1 MPTELLEFFKRIA
14 YNWNQKLL
22 TWLIFFLILAYISII
37 IESYIGSQMNLI
49 FTAKN
54 TVISPNFLVWK
65 FCGKAQFPNSF
76 GKLCRNCAFPQNF
89 HTRKLGEITVFSAV
103 LVWAQ
108 TFEKTRRNINFDVFQ
123 RRIKNSVKHLRRC
136 VSRQMFQSIL
146 NRPLNLFYERNFDNV
161 EYTTVP
167 RGVYTTAPRGEN
179 CPLIFFERHSHCIF

>member
-54 TVISPNFLVWK
+54 TVISP
-65 FCGKAQFPNSF
+65 
-76 GKLCRNCAFPQNF
+76 NF

-167 RGVYTTAPRGEN
+167 RGVYTTAPRDEN